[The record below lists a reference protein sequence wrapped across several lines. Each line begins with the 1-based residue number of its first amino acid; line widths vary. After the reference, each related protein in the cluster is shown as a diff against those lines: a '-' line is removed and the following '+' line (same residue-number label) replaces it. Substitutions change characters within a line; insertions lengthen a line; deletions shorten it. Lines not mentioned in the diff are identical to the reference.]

1 MRAQQLL
8 NKVWRWLGADKRLTQ
23 ILVALLI
30 VQALVVLLPQAPI
43 SNVTSPGYSRWLAE
57 QRAIL
62 KGWITP
68 LSALGFLTLRTAVWM
83 RGLLILLALVVAT
96 RLGDGIEQW
105 RALAHSHRWLH
116 VLSCVAGVLIMAGWG
131 AQTLW
136 GWKQSNV
143 IVWPGEPIT
152 ISDAGLTLP
161 SQNGAVALFTAHY
174 GLYFIPKGK
183 SVGLV
188 VQAVNE
194 QGQVLPLSPSAR
206 DEPQAELRI
215 ALTDETPEAY
225 FALPQIGF
233 VFRTSLLR
241 QGDTPI
247 LAQVYRSSDGEL
259 LAATTVQGDGALPA
273 DNVQLQ
279 ITRYALPRFE
289 AVYNPGAPVEGIG
302 MLALSVAILGNYL
315 VHRKTPEPPAVE
327 PGAEELSGDSARTGV
342 HQRLDE
348 KFHCQAAN
356 AATLPRTP
364 SFFLDFRL

>member
-8 NKVWRWLGADKRLTQ
+8 NKVWRWLGEDKRLIQ

-30 VQALVVLLPQAPI
+30 VQALVVLLPQSPI

-57 QRAIL
+57 QRSIL
-62 KGWITP
+62 KGWIAP
-68 LSALGFLTLRTAVWM
+68 LSTLGFLTLRTSIWM
-83 RGLLILLALVVAT
+83 RGLLIVLALLVAT
-96 RLGDGIEQW
+96 RLGDVIEQW
-105 RALAHSHRWLH
+105 NRLAHACRWLR
-116 VLSCVAGVLIMAGWG
+116 VLSCVAGVLVLAGWG

-152 ISDAGLTLP
+152 IPDAGLTLP
-161 SQNGAVALFTAHY
+161 PQNVALFTRHY
-174 GLYFIPKGK
+174 GLYLIPKGQ

-188 VQAVNE
+188 VQAVNG

-225 FALPQIGF
+225 FALPQVGVI
-233 VFRTSLLR
+233 FRTSLLR
-241 QGDTPI
+241 EDDTPI
-247 LAQVYRSSDGEL
+247 QAQVYRSSDGEL
-259 LAATTVQGDGALPA
+259 LAETTVQGNGSLPA
-273 DNVQLQ
+273 DDVQLQ

-302 MLALSVAILGNYL
+302 MLVLSVAILGHYL
-315 VHRKTPEPPAVE
+315 VRRKTPEAPTIE
-327 PGAEELSGDSARTGV
+327 PEDEDSST
-342 HQRLDE
+342 
-348 KFHCQAAN
+348 
-356 AATLPRTP
+356 
-364 SFFLDFRL
+364 S